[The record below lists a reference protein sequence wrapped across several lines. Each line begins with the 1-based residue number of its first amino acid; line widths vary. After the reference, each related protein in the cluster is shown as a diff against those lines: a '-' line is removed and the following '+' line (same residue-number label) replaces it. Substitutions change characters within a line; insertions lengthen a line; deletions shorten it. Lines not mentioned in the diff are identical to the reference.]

1 MKKKMKTVTVETTII
16 MQAVVQAAGEVVM
29 LVTSC
34 LVVQLREHK
43 ATPPVAG

>member
-16 MQAVVQAAGEVVM
+16 MQAAGQVVM